1 MTKEQFEQL
10 KIGDHVTGT
19 KNGTLVKILDI
30 QRDRQLVNTGGTWRR
45 RQDIKMP
52 DAAKD
57 NLATRLPA
65 IKQYTFP
72 VHMLKKHGLIQ
83 SAILV
88 TVRRAGP
95 DGYVGTLTSLNQAIQ
110 LDLPQATFH
119 TVWKNLHTLGLV
131 TMQKIDS
138 KHNRFQLSEESLKLF
153 E

>member
-10 KIGDHVTGT
+10 NIGDHVTGT
-19 KNGTLVKILDI
+19 KNGTLVRVIDI

-45 RQDIKMP
+45 RQDIYMP
-52 DAAKD
+52 DGSKD
-57 NLATRLPA
+57 SLATRLPA

-95 DGYVGTLTSLNQAIQ
+95 EGYVGTLTSLNQATQ
-110 LDLPQATFH
+110 LGVAQATFFAA
-119 TVWKNLHTLGLV
+119 WKNLHTPRLV
-131 TMQKIDS
+131 TMQKIGS
-138 KHNRFQLSEESLKLF
+138 KYNRFQLSEEALKLF